1 MKTEVD
7 YKSLVSNLRDGV
19 LSINEASHIV
29 YANESAY
36 KLFNYSPPELIGMD
50 LTLLMPQNFRPMHKA
65 GMKRFLET
73 GEAKVIGRVVE
84 LQGLKKGGETF
95 HIELSISQ
103 ALKSEEGYL
112 FTALIRDI
120 NDRKKIEADLLQSNK
135 DLKEKI
141 EEMEKMYRIMM
152 GREKKVLELKEEI
165 EKLKQQ
171 LKK

>member
-19 LSINEASHIV
+19 LSINETSRIV

-36 KLFNYSPPELIGMD
+36 KLFNYSPPELIGTD
-50 LTLLMPQNFRPMHKA
+50 LTLLMPENFRPMHKA

-84 LQGLKKGGETF
+84 LQGLKKGGGTF

-103 ALKSEEGYL
+103 ALKSPEGYL

-120 NDRKKIEADLLQSNK
+120 SGRKKTEENLVQSNK
-135 DLKEKI
+135 DLTEKI
-141 EEMEKMYRIMM
+141 EEMETMHRIMM
-152 GREKKVLELKEEI
+152 GREKKILELKEEI
-165 EKLKQQ
+165 VKLKQQ
-171 LKK
+171 MKK